1 MILTAPLAGFFIC
14 GRFLQKKT
22 VRGKEWKSMD
32 YGLKGK
38 NVLITGS
45 TKGLGKAI
53 ARIMAEEGA
62 NVIVS
67 GRNEQEAVKLAEE
80 IRDSC
85 QVRAAGI
92 RADLMARGAADQLF
106 DQAVDALGSLDI
118 LVNNAGIWPT
128 AYVKDMEEKAFEDT
142 IYLNLEVPY
151 ILSRRMV
158 NHLIGQDRKGKIIQ
172 IVSQA
177 AFHGS
182 TTGHAHYAASKAGLV
197 TFMVSLAREV
207 ASYGI
212 NVNGV
217 APGMMET
224 PMTEAALTAKK
235 DYYNSRIPIGRVA
248 KPEEVAYAAVFL
260 ASNKADY
267 LTGITID
274 ATGGML
280 MR

>member
-1 MILTAPLAGFFIC
+1 MSV
-14 GRFLQKKT
+14 Q
-22 VRGKEWKSMD
+22 MD
-32 YGLKGK
+32 LGLRSK

-45 TKGLGKAI
+45 SNGLGKAI
-53 ARIMAEEGA
+53 AEIMAGEGA
-62 NVIVS
+62 NVIIS
-67 GRNEQEAVKLAEE
+67 GRNEKTVRKVAEQIDVKQHIKAVPLT
-80 IRDSC
+80 
-85 QVRAAGI
+85 
-92 RADLMARGAADQLF
+92 ADLEKEGAAEQLF
-106 DQAVDALGSLDI
+106 EESLSALGSVDI
-118 LVNNAGIWPT
+118 MVNNAGIWPT
-128 AYVKDMEEKAFEDT
+128 AYVREMEKEEFERT
-142 IYLNLEVPY
+142 IYLDLEVPY

-158 NHLIGQDRKGKIIQ
+158 NHLIENGRRGKIIN

-182 TTGHAHYAASKAGLV
+182 TTGHAHYAAAKGGMVA
-197 TFMVSLAREV
+197 FMISLAREV
-207 ASYGI
+207 AGYGI
-212 NVNGV
+212 NINAV

-224 PMTEAALTAKK
+224 PMTKQVLANKEA
-235 DYYNSRIPIGRVA
+235 YYKSRIPVGHVA